1 MSGAAA
7 SGSAGG
13 AAASGSAG
21 GAAGAGGDAARE
33 QTRPRAIV
41 TDIEGTTTSIAF
53 VKEVLFPFARRHL
66 PAFVK
71 AHAEEPEVR
80 ACLDGARDLAG
91 DPSLSV
97 DGVIAALIGWIDE
110 DRKATPL
117 KTLQGL
123 IWADGYASGEL
134 KSHVYDDAA
143 ERLRAWHAA
152 GHALFV
158 FSSGSVAAQ
167 RLLFGHT
174 SHGDLTGCFSGWFDT
189 TTGPKL
195 QADSYAKIAAAIGRA
210 PGEILFLSDHAG
222 ELDAA
227 AAAGLHTACLD
238 RGEVVIPAD
247 LRHPRHRSFAE
258 IDPETSG

>member
-1 MSGAAA
+1 MSA
-7 SGSAGG
+7 
-13 AAASGSAG
+13 
-21 GAAGAGGDAARE
+21 GAAGDPGGGARE
-33 QTRPRAIV
+33 RRAIV

-53 VKEVLFPFARRHL
+53 VKDVLFPFARRHL
-66 PAFVK
+66 AAFVK
-71 AHAEEPEVR
+71 AHADDAEVR
-80 ACLDGARDLAG
+80 ACLAGARDLAG
-91 DPSLSV
+91 DPSLST
-97 DGVIAALIGWIDE
+97 DGVVAALIGWIDA

-134 KSHVYDDAA
+134 TSHVYDDAA
-143 ERLRAWHAA
+143 ERLRAWRAA
-152 GHALFV
+152 GHALYV

-195 QADSYAKIAAAIGRA
+195 EAASYAKIAAAIGRA
-210 PGEILFLSDHAG
+210 PGEVLFLSDQAG

-227 AAAGLHTACLD
+227 AAAGMNTACLD
-238 RGEVVIPAD
+238 RGEVVIPSD
-247 LRHPRHRSFAE
+247 LRHPRFRSFAE
-258 IDPETSG
+258 IEPDSVA